1 MKYLYF
7 IFLMQYIIFISNV
20 SGQDTQAGVFDVA
33 IRDVD
38 KIQMVYYEFTGPYE
52 QSFTEFGQ
60 LMSFVKENNM
70 TMDKFSLGIFK
81 DDPEATPADKLR
93 SEIGLAITSKAK
105 IDLSGYKY
113 KELPARK
120 AVTVKYKS
128 MDEIMPAYKAIED
141 YIKAN
146 NIKTENY
153 SVELYYGQDPANMV
167 SEILFYITD

>member
-7 IFLMQYIIFISNV
+7 TFLMQYIFSISNV
-20 SGQDTQAGVFDVA
+20 SGQDDTEKFKVT

-52 QSFTEFGQ
+52 QSFSEFGQ
-60 LMSFVKENNM
+60 LMSFVKENNLA
-70 TMDKFSLGIFK
+70 MDKFSLGIFK
-81 DDPEATPADKLR
+81 DDPEFTPADKLR
-93 SEIGLAITSKAK
+93 SEIGLAITSKTK
-105 IDLSGYKY
+105 IDLTKYKY
-113 KELPARK
+113 KEIPAGK

-141 YIKAN
+141 YIKSN
-146 NIKTENY
+146 NIKTENF
-153 SVELYYGQDPANMV
+153 SVELYFGQDPADMV